1 MKGPQMS
8 SEWRTVQ
15 LFLDEELFQVC
26 EVLISSSNPRK
37 ISCTCK
43 PYQTSSRC
51 KHVKFV
57 RTSMDGNDGQ
67 YKIEV
72 SATVTSEDS
81 VVAIDTAEE
90 WRDFVVKHG
99 KVIVL

>member
-1 MKGPQMS
+1 
-8 SEWRTVQ
+8 
-15 LFLDEELFQVC
+15 
-26 EVLISSSNPRK
+26 
-37 ISCTCK
+37 
-43 PYQTSSRC
+43 
-51 KHVKFV
+51 
-57 RTSMDGNDGQ
+57 MDGNDGQ